1 MHRFFVY
8 AAICCVIACSQV
20 PEVMAKKGAP
30 VEITND
36 QPVFDSASNTWH
48 TVVHIQ
54 TRTPLDNLQVAISGY
69 RNATLVDG
77 EHKLEVSGLAAGDI
91 QDVPVVVTLDDD
103 AGYLSVIVV
112 TRDSSGNNLQRT
124 AALKISAVDPASSDR
139 KLAKPAGSAGEKLIL
154 MPAETN

>member
-1 MHRFFVY
+1 M
-8 AAICCVIACSQV
+8 
-20 PEVMAKKGAP
+20 
-30 VEITND
+30 
-36 QPVFDSASNTWH
+36 
-48 TVVHIQ
+48 VHIQ